1 MAQQILTKQD
11 KPKILEYFPTKQYG
25 QNGDIAI
32 SRIRGKGIFFCIK
45 VGGAWYAQTT
55 MQPLNKINDVF
66 IKHLTSEKITLKNIK
81 ESEIT
86 AEKFLVSSNGN
97 IRYRAGM
104 NII

>member
-25 QNGDIAI
+25 QNGDIVI

-55 MQPLNKINDVF
+55 MQPLNKINDE
-66 IKHLTSEKITLKNIK
+66 EKSLL
-81 ESEIT
+81 E
-86 AEKFLVSSNGN
+86 GN
-97 IRYRAGM
+97 ILTNQTNTPKGFAESRSK
-104 NII
+104 